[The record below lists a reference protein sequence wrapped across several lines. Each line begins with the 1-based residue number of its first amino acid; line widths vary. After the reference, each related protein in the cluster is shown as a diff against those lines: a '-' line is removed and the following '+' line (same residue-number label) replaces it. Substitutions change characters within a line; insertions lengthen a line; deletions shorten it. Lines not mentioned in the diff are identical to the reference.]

1 MEWYQRGRPQ
11 TRNEAKN
18 KRLIRKPHIKIG
30 TYFSIKLTEKAHFL
44 IMSHLLQA

>member
-18 KRLIRKPHIKIG
+18 KRLIRNRILK
-30 TYFSIKLTEKAHFL
+30 SEL
-44 IMSHLLQA
+44 ILVLN